1 MPPEVVICIFMFIPA
16 IVGVIAIVQE
26 IMLAF
31 VTPKDANAPILII
44 PFNSEKDDVEFI
56 LKSAGLRAKL
66 FGYRYCSRVIAL
78 DQNANYYDNEIC
90 LKSCD
95 DMTYIEVC
103 NYEELLQIIENN
115 GQQ

>member
-16 IVGVIAIVQE
+16 LVGTIAIVQE

-31 VTPKDANAPILII
+31 VTPKKSNSPILII
-44 PFNSEKDDVEFI
+44 PFNSENDDVEFI

-66 FGYRYCSRVIAL
+66 FGHRYCSRVIAL
-78 DQNANYYDNEIC
+78 DRNENYYDNEIC

-95 DMTYIEVC
+95 DMHYIEVC
-103 NYEELLQIIENN
+103 NYEELLKIIEE
-115 GQQ
+115 

>member
-1 MPPEVVICIFMFIPA
+1 MPPEVAICIFMFIPA

-31 VTPKDANAPILII
+31 VTPKDSNSPILII
-44 PFNSEKDDVEFI
+44 PFNSESDDVEFV

-66 FGYRYCSRVIAL
+66 FGHRYCSRVIAL
-78 DQNANYYDNEIC
+78 DGNKNYYDNEIC

-95 DMTYIEVC
+95 DMDYIEIY
-103 NYEELLQIIENN
+103 NYEEFFQEIEKNRQN
-115 GQQ
+115 